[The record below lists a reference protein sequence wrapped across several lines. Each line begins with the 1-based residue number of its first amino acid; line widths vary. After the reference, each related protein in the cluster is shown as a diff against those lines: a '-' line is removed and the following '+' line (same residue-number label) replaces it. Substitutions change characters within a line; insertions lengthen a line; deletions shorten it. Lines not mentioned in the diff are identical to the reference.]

1 MRVIELKFGT
11 VFLVSSYHIATKS
24 KGQFPFSIVVFV
36 FSFRVQEIPHL
47 HIRVCRIGEQRF
59 PWNGGAVCRTE
70 DHVWHRLLLRDRH
83 FGLFEGWCPCGVS
96 CGHVVPY
103 IMLHKVVLRYHSLF
117 IALGGG
123 GGRVGEFFEGGTE
136 SFRRN
141 GRGISHA
148 NRVLRG
154 EGGEDGNRK
163 LTVDYWLLTADDEG
177 MERYQH
183 TTGPKGGMGGYFFVT
198 QPKSSDFFPP
208 PLLVI
213 NNDRSQCVE
222 ETLVCDH
229 SSESWKEK
237 NSYGTIYYVVKVD
250 LSL

>member
-1 MRVIELKFGT
+1 MKVIELKFGT

>member
-1 MRVIELKFGT
+1 MRVIELKFGI
-11 VFLVSSYHIATKS
+11 VFLVSNYHIATKS
-24 KGQFPFSIVVFV
+24 KGQFPFSIIVFV

>member
-1 MRVIELKFGT
+1 MRVIELKFGI
-11 VFLVSSYHIATKS
+11 VFLVSNYHIATKS
-24 KGQFPFSIVVFV
+24 KGQFPFSIIVFV

-123 GGRVGEFFEGGTE
+123 GGRVGEFFEGGLRVSERTE
-136 SFRRN
+136 EGSV
-141 GRGISHA
+141 IA
-148 NRVLRG
+148 NRVW
-154 EGGEDGNRK
+154 GG
-163 LTVDYWLLTADDEG
+163 
-177 MERYQH
+177 
-183 TTGPKGGMGGYFFVT
+183 GGGGR
-198 QPKSSDFFPP
+198 Q
-208 PLLVI
+208 
-213 NNDRSQCVE
+213 
-222 ETLVCDH
+222 
-229 SSESWKEK
+229 
-237 NSYGTIYYVVKVD
+237 
-250 LSL
+250 

>member
-1 MRVIELKFGT
+1 MKVIELKFGT
-11 VFLVSSYHIATKS
+11 VSLVSSYHIATKS

>member
-1 MRVIELKFGT
+1 MKVIELKFGT

-24 KGQFPFSIVVFV
+24 KGQFPFSIMVFV

-103 IMLHKVVLRYHSLF
+103 IMLHKVVLRDHSLF

-123 GGRVGEFFEGGTE
+123 GGRVGEFFEGETE

-148 NRVLRG
+148 NRVLRR
-154 EGGEDGNRK
+154 GGR
-163 LTVDYWLLTADDEG
+163 
-177 MERYQH
+177 
-183 TTGPKGGMGGYFFVT
+183 GGR
-198 QPKSSDFFPP
+198 Q
-208 PLLVI
+208 
-213 NNDRSQCVE
+213 
-222 ETLVCDH
+222 
-229 SSESWKEK
+229 
-237 NSYGTIYYVVKVD
+237 
-250 LSL
+250 

>member
-24 KGQFPFSIVVFV
+24 KGQFPFSIIVFV

-47 HIRVCRIGEQRF
+47 HIWVCRIGEQRF